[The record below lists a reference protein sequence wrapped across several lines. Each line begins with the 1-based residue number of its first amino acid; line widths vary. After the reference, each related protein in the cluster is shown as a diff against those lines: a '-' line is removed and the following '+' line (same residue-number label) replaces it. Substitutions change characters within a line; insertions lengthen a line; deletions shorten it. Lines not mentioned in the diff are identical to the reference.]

1 MKTSMENAKA
11 TLEIYEKLEAGKT
24 ISVEEVETCWG
35 FIADVYGGMEKKF
48 EKILSLFRYSDS
60 NIFKNILWIV
70 VVKYDNLVYVG
81 YETVK
86 GDETE
91 FSFERKFLGMS
102 DKELEEYRQKS
113 VQKMV
118 ISSVADIERTKIQLT
133 AYKRSIENVD
143 KRIEELKKKLKK
155 KEKQGKIN
163 EEVDTEVI
171 SSLFYIFVSWLL
183 WQHGRWEGKFNG

>member
-1 MKTSMENAKA
+1 MGIKGAEA

-24 ISVEEVETCWG
+24 ISVEEVETCWN
-35 FIADVYGGMEKKF
+35 FITDIYSGMEKKF
-48 EKILSLFRYSDS
+48 EKILSLFRYSDR
-60 NIFKNILWIV
+60 NIFKKILWIM

-86 GDETE
+86 GNETE

-118 ISSVADIERTKIQLT
+118 ISSVADIERTKIELF
-133 AYKRSIENVD
+133 ACKRSIERND
-143 KRIEELKKKLKK
+143 KKIEELKKKLKK
-155 KEKQGKIN
+155 KEK
-163 EEVDTEVI
+163 
-171 SSLFYIFVSWLL
+171 
-183 WQHGRWEGKFNG
+183 

>member
-1 MKTSMENAKA
+1 MKMGIKCAEA

-35 FIADVYGGMEKKF
+35 FIADVYGGMEKKL
-48 EKILSLFRYSDS
+48 EKILSLLRYGDR
-60 NIFKNILWIV
+60 NIFKKILWIKV
-70 VVKYDNLVYVG
+70 QKYDNLVYVG

-86 GDETE
+86 GNETE

-102 DKELEEYRQKS
+102 DEELEEYRQKS

-118 ISSVADIERTKIQLT
+118 ISSVADIERTKNELT
-133 AYKRSIENVD
+133 AYKRSLENAD

-155 KEKQGKIN
+155 
-163 EEVDTEVI
+163 
-171 SSLFYIFVSWLL
+171 
-183 WQHGRWEGKFNG
+183 GRKAK

>member
-1 MKTSMENAKA
+1 MGIKSAEA

-24 ISVEEVETCWG
+24 ISVEEVKTCWN
-35 FIADVYGGMEKKF
+35 FIADVYSGMEKKF

-60 NIFKNILWIV
+60 NIFKKILWIV

-102 DKELEEYRQKS
+102 DEELEEYRQKS

-133 AYKRSIENVD
+133 AYKRSIENAD
-143 KRIEELKKKLKK
+143 KRIEELKKKLK
-155 KEKQGKIN
+155 E
-163 EEVDTEVI
+163 
-171 SSLFYIFVSWLL
+171 
-183 WQHGRWEGKFNG
+183 GRKAK

>member
-1 MKTSMENAKA
+1 MKTGIENAKA

-24 ISVEEVETCWG
+24 ISVEEVETCWN

-48 EKILSLFRYSDS
+48 EKILSLFRYSDR
-60 NIFKNILWIV
+60 NVFKKILWIV

-86 GDETE
+86 GNETE

-102 DKELEEYRQKS
+102 DEELEEYRQKS

-133 AYKRSIENVD
+133 AYKRSIENAD
-143 KRIEELKKKLKK
+143 KKIEELKKKLKEMK
-155 KEKQGKIN
+155 KK
-163 EEVDTEVI
+163 
-171 SSLFYIFVSWLL
+171 
-183 WQHGRWEGKFNG
+183 

>member
-1 MKTSMENAKA
+1 MKTGIENAKA

-24 ISVEEVETCWG
+24 ISVEEVKTCWN
-35 FIADVYGGMEKKF
+35 FIADVYSGMEKKF
-48 EKILSLFRYSDS
+48 EKILSLFRYSDRIS
-60 NIFKNILWIV
+60 LFRYSDRNVFKKILWIV

-113 VQKMV
+113 VQKM
-118 ISSVADIERTKIQLT
+118 ILSSVADIERTKIQLV
-133 AYKRSIENVD
+133 AYKRSIENSD
-143 KRIEELKKKLKK
+143 KRIEELKNELKK
-155 KEKQGKIN
+155 MKKK
-163 EEVDTEVI
+163 
-171 SSLFYIFVSWLL
+171 
-183 WQHGRWEGKFNG
+183 K

>member
-1 MKTSMENAKA
+1 MKTGIENAKA

-24 ISVEEVETCWG
+24 ISVEEVKTCWN
-35 FIADVYGGMEKKF
+35 FIVDVYSGMEKKF

-60 NIFKNILWIV
+60 NIFKKILWIV

-113 VQKMV
+113 VHKMV
-118 ISSVADIERTKIQLT
+118 ISSVADIERTKIELT
-133 AYKRSIENVD
+133 AYKRSLENAD
-143 KRIEELKKKLKK
+143 KKIEELKKKL
-155 KEKQGKIN
+155 EK
-163 EEVDTEVI
+163 
-171 SSLFYIFVSWLL
+171 
-183 WQHGRWEGKFNG
+183 GRKAK

>member
-1 MKTSMENAKA
+1 MKAGIKGAEA
-11 TLEIYEKLEAGKT
+11 TLEIYEKLEAGKI
-24 ISVEEVETCWG
+24 ISIEEVETCWN

-48 EKILSLFRYSDS
+48 EKILSLFRYSDR
-60 NIFKNILWIV
+60 NVFKKILWIT

-86 GDETE
+86 GNETE

-118 ISSVADIERTKIQLT
+118 ISSVADIERTKIELT
-133 AYKRSIENVD
+133 AYKRSLENAN

-155 KEKQGKIN
+155 KEK
-163 EEVDTEVI
+163 
-171 SSLFYIFVSWLL
+171 
-183 WQHGRWEGKFNG
+183 

>member
-1 MKTSMENAKA
+1 METGIENAKA

-24 ISVEEVETCWG
+24 ISVEEVETCWN

-48 EKILSLFRYSDS
+48 EKILSLFRYSDR
-60 NIFKNILWIV
+60 NVFKKILWIV

-86 GDETE
+86 GNETE

-102 DKELEEYRQKS
+102 DEELEEYRQKS

-133 AYKRSIENVD
+133 AYKRSIENAD
-143 KRIEELKKKLKK
+143 KRIEELRKKLKEMK
-155 KEKQGKIN
+155 KK
-163 EEVDTEVI
+163 
-171 SSLFYIFVSWLL
+171 
-183 WQHGRWEGKFNG
+183 

>member
-1 MKTSMENAKA
+1 MKTGIENAKA

-35 FIADVYGGMEKKF
+35 FIADVYSGMQKKV
-48 EKILSLFRYSDS
+48 EKILSLFRYGDR
-60 NIFKNILWIV
+60 NLFKKILWIV

-86 GDETE
+86 GNETE

-102 DKELEEYRQKS
+102 DEELEEYRQKS

-118 ISSVADIERTKIQLT
+118 ISSVADIERTKIEIT
-133 AYKRSIENVD
+133 AYKRSIENGD
-143 KRIEELKKKLKK
+143 KRIEELKNELKK
-155 KEKQGKIN
+155 MKK
-163 EEVDTEVI
+163 
-171 SSLFYIFVSWLL
+171 
-183 WQHGRWEGKFNG
+183 R

>member
-1 MKTSMENAKA
+1 METGAENAKA

-24 ISVEEVETCWG
+24 ISVEEVKTCWG
-35 FIADVYGGMEKKF
+35 FISDVYGGMEKKF
-48 EKILSLFRYSDS
+48 EKVLSLFRYSDS
-60 NIFKNILWIV
+60 NIFNKILCIV

-113 VQKMV
+113 VHKMV

-133 AYKRSIENVD
+133 AYRRSLENAD
-143 KRIEELKKKLKK
+143 KRIEELRKKLKK
-155 KEKQGKIN
+155 GNKK
-163 EEVDTEVI
+163 
-171 SSLFYIFVSWLL
+171 
-183 WQHGRWEGKFNG
+183 